1 MLEVL
6 VENKLKLIEKSE
18 MMPIWHGRKVIQLLL
33 IVYWTINNG
42 KFMNVITEGKTTK
55 LLGLTCFKIT

>member
-6 VENKLKLIEKSE
+6 VENKLKLIENSE

-42 KFMNVITEGKTTK
+42 KFMNVITEGKKAK

>member
-6 VENKLKLIEKSE
+6 VENKLKLIENSE

-42 KFMNVITEGKTTK
+42 KFMNA
-55 LLGLTCFKIT
+55 FK